1 VGADIGLIGLGTMG
15 AALALNIA
23 DHGFDI
29 AVYNRTGSV
38 TKAFAAEAGDLADKI
53 VPTQS
58 LEELV
63 GGLNAPRAIILMVPA
78 GPVVD
83 AQIEALRPLLDKDDL
98 IIDAGNANF
107 HDTLGSRVSHYGGDL
122 GQIRG
127 FSLCDLDGNRWGRAL
142 CENGSQRH

>member
-23 DHGFDI
+23 
-29 AVYNRTGSV
+29 
-38 TKAFAAEAGDLADKI
+38 
-53 VPTQS
+53 
-58 LEELV
+58 

-107 HDTLGSRVSHYGGDL
+107 HDTRVSHYGGDL